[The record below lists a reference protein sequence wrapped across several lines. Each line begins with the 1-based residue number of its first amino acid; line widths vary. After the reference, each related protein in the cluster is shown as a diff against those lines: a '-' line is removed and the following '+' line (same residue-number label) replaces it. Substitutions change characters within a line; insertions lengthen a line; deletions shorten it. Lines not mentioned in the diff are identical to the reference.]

1 MTNVEK
7 FKQMDA
13 RQIAEALHMI
23 SRCHIEDGSVFCGN
37 CFIGALKCDVE
48 GITDWLVSEVE
59 E

>member
-1 MTNVEK
+1 
-7 FKQMDA
+7 MDA

-48 GITDWLVSEVE
+48 GITDWLVSEAD
-59 E
+59 

>member
-1 MTNVEK
+1 MKQKKKKELIYTMTNVEK

-37 CFIGALKCDVE
+37 CFIGALCCDVE
-48 GITDWLVSEVE
+48 
-59 E
+59 